1 MLSPFPIC
9 ENLRNL
15 RTTSVRRHATWRCLF
30 PMNGESFLEKPVPA
44 PELPSPDRRYP
55 WLVRGLW
62 CLVVV
67 AVCVR
72 VGISPHRQSSYAN
85 DYAPAGWHWLHGQE
99 VYSQQRQ
106 FVYSPLAAAAF
117 VPFAALS
124 GRLGGIL
131 WRVGSVLAFAGLATA
146 WLRRN
151 LSGLGEVA
159 APLPGSPVLPTAF
172 LLLLPLAV
180 GNVNLGQINLLVL
193 VLTTGGVLAVHGRR
207 WNVAALLLAAA
218 GFIKIY
224 PLAIGLLLVLLYPRP
239 LSWRLVL
246 AVAALFL
253 LSLGLQRPAY
263 VWHEY
268 QRWFAVLGNDDRLD
282 IDLYASW
289 RDFGFLCRA
298 CGLPLS
304 DRAYRLLEV
313 SAGGLLALFLWLG
326 KQRWGWTEARLLG
339 GTFSLGCAWMLLFGP
354 ATEHATYVVL
364 SLPVCAALVAAWR
377 LPRAAGQSRAVGLP
391 GVFVVSYALLLL
403 SEVMSAWFHAST
415 HHLYIRAVQ
424 PVAALLFTAG
434 MVWWLRRLPV
444 SPPDKTASLATTQGQ
459 F

>member
-1 MLSPFPIC
+1 MS
-9 ENLRNL
+9 
-15 RTTSVRRHATWRCLF
+15 A
-30 PMNGESFLEKPVPA
+30 ESFLGNPVSAPA
-44 PELPSPDRRYP
+44 SSSTNPRLA
-55 WLVRGLW
+55 WLVRCLW
-62 CLVVV
+62 CIVTL

-99 VYSQQRQ
+99 VYGRQRQ

-117 VPFAALS
+117 VPLAALS
-124 GRLGGIL
+124 ERLGGIL
-131 WRVGSVLAFAGLATA
+131 WRVSCVLAFTGLAAA
-146 WLRRN
+146 WLRSH
-151 LSGLGEVA
+151 LSGLGDVTPPRA
-159 APLPGSPVLPTAF
+159 GSPVLATAF

-193 VLTTGGVLAVHGRR
+193 VLGTGSILAVHHRR

-224 PLAIGLLLVLLYPRP
+224 PLAIGLLLGLLYPRQ
-239 LSWRLVL
+239 LFWRLVL
-246 AVAALFL
+246 AVAALFI

-268 QRWFAVLGNDDRLD
+268 RQWFAVLGNDDRLD

-298 CGLPLS
+298 CGMPLP
-304 DRAYRLLEV
+304 DGAYRLLEV
-313 SAGGLLALFLWLG
+313 GTGGLLALFLWLG
-326 KQRWGWTEARLLG
+326 KQRWAWPEARLLG
-339 GTFSLGCAWMLLFGP
+339 GVFSLGCAWMLLFGP
-354 ATEHATYVVL
+354 ATEQATYVVL

-377 LPRAAGQSRAVGLP
+377 LPLVDGQSRTAGLP
-391 GVFVVSYALLLL
+391 AVFGVSYALLLL
-403 SEVMSAWFHAST
+403 SEAMNAWFHAST

-424 PVAALLFTAG
+424 PVAAILFAAG
-434 MVWWLRRLPV
+434 MIWWLLRFPV
-444 SPPDKTASLATTQGQ
+444 SLPEKAAGLATTRGK

>member
-1 MLSPFPIC
+1 MSGERTPENPVLASASP
-9 ENLRNL
+9 
-15 RTTSVRRHATWRCLF
+15 RTA
-30 PMNGESFLEKPVPA
+30 
-44 PELPSPDRRYP
+44 RRYA
-55 WLVRGLW
+55 WLVGGLW
-62 CLVVV
+62 CLALM

-72 VGISPHRQSSYAN
+72 VGISPQRQSSYAN

-99 VYSQQRQ
+99 VYGRQRQ

-117 VPFAALS
+117 VPFAALY

-131 WRVGSVLAFAGLATA
+131 WRVGSVLAFAGLAAA
-146 WLRRN
+146 WLRGC
-151 LSGLGEVA
+151 LSGLGSA
-159 APLPGSPVLPTAF
+159 ASPQAGSPALATAF

-224 PLAIGLLLVLLYPRP
+224 PLAIGLLLVPLYPRQ

-246 AVAALFL
+246 AVAALFV

-282 IDLYASW
+282 IGLYASW

-304 DRAYRLLEV
+304 DRAYRVLEV
-313 SAGGLLALFLWLG
+313 SSGGLLALFLWLG
-326 KQRWGWTEARLLG
+326 KRRWGWNEARLLG

-354 ATEHATYVVL
+354 ATEQATYVVL
-364 SLPVCAALVAAWR
+364 SLPVCAALVAAWQ
-377 LPRAAGQSRAVGLP
+377 LPRTAGQSRAAGVP
-391 GVFVVSYALLLL
+391 GVFVLSYALLLL

-415 HHLYIRAVQ
+415 HHLYVRAIQ
-424 PVAALLFTAG
+424 PLAALLFTVG
-434 MVWWLRRLPV
+434 IIWWRLRLPV
-444 SPPDKTASLATTQGQ
+444 RLSDETAGEDTTGGC